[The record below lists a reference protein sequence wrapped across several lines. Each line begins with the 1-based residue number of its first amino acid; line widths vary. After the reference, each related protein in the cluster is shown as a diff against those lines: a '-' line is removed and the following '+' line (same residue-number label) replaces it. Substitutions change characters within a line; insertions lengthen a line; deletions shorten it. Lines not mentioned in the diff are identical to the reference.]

1 MAKSYTIKKK
11 DDGTT
16 SITRTNNDGTKTNV
30 DKNFAPTNSAVG
42 RDGNIDSSINANP
55 SGKGYAGVSTGGSSS
70 SSSNSSSSS
79 RDALINQYVNSAKQ
93 AKINQLKN
101 AYNQNINAI
110 AQQERETAQ
119 NAQANRNTASVQSQ
133 LAQRQL
139 DNYLAANGLLN
150 SGTNAQARMNNVG
163 ALQNTLGGITANE
176 QNALNQLAN
185 QRTLAQTNLNND
197 IAAANAGYDAQALQ
211 MQLQYLDQLE
221 QMRMQQEFAN
231 QQALQQRQW
240 QVQDRDYNR
249 DMNYIWDNNLGRYVD
264 SNAYWNNYW
273 NNNLT
278 AYQKAQIANANRTAN
293 ANRSSGG
300 GSSAPTYATLSGKS
314 PYEEWLNE
322 FKVGITGED
331 FNTWNAQ
338 RYGTPTNE
346 NVTTVAQQTSY
357 ELPSDLF
364 GESKKESKSKSKS
377 NAANI
382 LANSAANA
390 INNAIVNSI
399 NKKKEKVENNNI
411 YKVIKALSK

>member
-1 MAKSYTIKKK
+1 MAKSYTIKKN
-11 DDGTT
+11 DDG
-16 SITRTNNDGTKTNV
+16 SSSVTRTNDDGTKTKV
-30 DKNFAPTNSAVG
+30 DKNFSPINSPVG

-55 SGKGYAGVSTGGSSS
+55 SGKGYEGAGGSGGSGGGGGGGGGS
-70 SSSNSSSSS
+70 YPTTPS
-79 RDALINQYVNSAKQ
+79 RDDLVNRYVDAAKEV
-93 AKINQLKN
+93 KINQLKN
-101 AYNQNINAI
+101 AYNQNIAAI
-110 AQQERETAQ
+110 AQQERETER

-185 QRTLAQTNLNND
+185 QRTLAKTNLNND

-221 QMRMQQEFAN
+221 QMRMQQDYAQ

-240 QVQDRDYNR
+240 NLEDRDYNTQ
-249 DMNYIWDNNLGRYVD
+249 MNYIWDNNLGRYVD

-278 AYQKAQIANANRTAN
+278 AYQRAQLANANRT
-293 ANRSSGG
+293 SGS
-300 GSSAPTYATLSGKS
+300 GSTTPTYATLSGKS

-338 RYGTPTNE
+338 RYGTPTVE
-346 NVTTVAQQTSY
+346 EQVIQQQTSY

-364 GESKKESKSKSKS
+364 GEEETKKVTSDRAKAILKAY
-377 NAANI
+377 NATNK
-382 LANSAANA
+382 NEPW
-390 INNAIVNSI
+390 NN
-399 NKKKEKVENNNI
+399 
-411 YKVIKALSK
+411 YKFK

>member
-1 MAKSYTIKKK
+1 MAKSYKVKKN

-16 SITRTNNDGTKTNV
+16 SITRTNDDGTTTSV
-30 DKNFAPTNSAVG
+30 DKNFAPTSGVG

-55 SGKGYAGVSTGGSSS
+55 SGQGYGGASSGGSSS
-70 SSSNSSSSS
+70 SSSSS

-101 AYNQNINAI
+101 AYNQNIAAI
-110 AQQERETAQ
+110 AQQERETEQ

-176 QNALNQLAN
+176 QNALNQLAS
-185 QRTLAQTNLNND
+185 QRTLAKTNLNND

-221 QMRMQQEFAN
+221 QMRMQQDYAN

-240 QVQDRDYNR
+240 ALEDRDYNR

-264 SNAYWNNYW
+264 SNAYWSNYW

-278 AYQKAQIANANRTAN
+278 AYQRAQLAN

-300 GSSAPTYATLSGKS
+300 GSTAPTYATLSGKS

-322 FKVGITGED
+322 FKLGITGED

-346 NVTTVAQQTSY
+346 NVETVAQQTSY

-364 GESKKESKSKSKS
+364 GEEETKKVTSDRAK
-377 NAANI
+377 AI
-382 LANSAANA
+382 L
-390 INNAIVNSI
+390 
-399 NKKKEKVENNNI
+399 
-411 YKVIKALSK
+411 KAFGK